1 MHCSNFCIHSLWSG
15 FVSNSPVKLNVTA
28 LPGSESRGRKG
39 GEVCEGGDDE
49 GNKECVTVQEGS
61 RLCVFVVKTVI
72 WC

>member
-1 MHCSNFCIHSLWSG
+1 MPI
-15 FVSNSPVKLNVTA
+15 SPVKLNVTA
-28 LPGSESRGRKG
+28 LPGSESRGKCVK

-72 WC
+72 CC